1 MATRGDE
8 LGDTYRV
15 YAARY
20 RACHQVPF
28 VWVGSIHLWW
38 KKRRAPHLT
47 SPSSLRCSFFSPI
60 FATLSSLPKKHQQA
74 KKAPASKKAA
84 AAKAPLGESSAANVS
99 SAAAGGG
106 GGGKGGKSVEE
117 IYQKKTQLEH
127 ILLRPDTYVGSCEK
141 TEALT
146 WVYDK
151 ARLRGCGW
159 IPLFIT
165 TLLVCVVKTPADE

>member
-1 MATRGDE
+1 MVEEATR
-8 LGDTYRV
+8 
-15 YAARY
+15 
-20 RACHQVPF
+20 P
-28 VWVGSIHLWW
+28 S
-38 KKRRAPHLT
+38 PHF
-47 SPSSLRCSFFSPI
+47 SL
-60 FATLSSLPKKHQQA
+60 LSSVLIFLPNLCNPFFPLPKKHQQA